1 MDNLQVHKT
10 LEVQEELA
18 FMNAEPLWAPI
29 YAPDYNPIEFCF
41 SKLKA
46 LVKKMRL
53 KDMLTNRQRPF
64 EELVPLAVRELKKEE
79 INNCIEHVY
88 RLYDL

>member
-1 MDNLQVHKT
+1 MDRWKFIEWLQGLRPKIGRKGCYLYMDNLQVHKT
-10 LEVQEELA
+10 VEVQEELA

-53 KDMLTNRQRPF
+53 KDMLTNR
-64 EELVPLAVRELKKEE
+64 
-79 INNCIEHVY
+79 
-88 RLYDL
+88 